1 MMFSKDELSWTRHT
15 CVISSCARIP
25 AFNWASTV
33 AFSRI
38 NLCLNESILLRSYP
52 ESAFG
57 PVYDFTS
64 GLLNSSASRWAAA
77 SFANGSAIHAQYRDC
92 RLLYTVAD
100 YTRNWCEQI
109 AYVFLLAF
117 SLHRLAQEKVR
128 LSLSRFHSR
137 GGPQNGCSKFRIER
151 SCDQSWQIV
160 LLLYL
165 FLGSFRSSL
174 LRHFLVTPS
183 FHRLRRTFDHSST
196 SIHQTTTV
204 QSSLVFIYRTSSSCT
219 RKTLP
224 R

>member
-1 MMFSKDELSWTRHT
+1 MFSKDELSWTRHT

-92 RLLYTVAD
+92 RLLYTVVD

-117 SLHRLAQEKVR
+117 SLHRLAARKFG
-128 LSLSRFHSR
+128 SLSRFPLVAGRKMAARNFELNGHVIRADKSFCCCIYFWVHSAL
-137 GGPQNGCSKFRIER
+137 PYSDI
-151 SCDQSWQIV
+151 SWW
-160 LLLYL
+160 
-165 FLGSFRSSL
+165 
-174 LRHFLVTPS
+174 LRP
-183 FHRLRRTFDHSST
+183 
-196 SIHQTTTV
+196 
-204 QSSLVFIYRTSSSCT
+204 FID
-219 RKTLP
+219 
-224 R
+224 